1 MRQKEAGFYGV
12 MALIMVGVLVLVSLP
27 TQSVSSTESSSSPAE
42 CDTARVVQDVSSS
55 SLAPVSN
62 ETQLPNGTVIK
73 DTYYPTFFLTPNSIG
88 VVCYTYFDNL
98 GKSTLDLV
106 AGKNYLAGTFGRSG
120 IVPLSGDQLTSRR
133 ILRASSC
140 SPEGPR
146 PSRTR

>member
-42 CDTARVVQDVSSS
+42 CDTAQVVQDVSSS

-73 DTYYPTFFLTPNSIG
+73 DTYYPTFFLTPNSVG
-88 VVCYTYFDNL
+88 VVCYTYFDHL

-106 AGKNYLAGTFGRSG
+106 AGKDYLQGHSGAAGSSLLAGTS
-120 IVPLSGDQLTSRR
+120 
-133 ILRASSC
+133 
-140 SPEGPR
+140 
-146 PSRTR
+146 